1 MDTLRGGW
9 EAYSDDEGRT
19 YYHHKSTGNTTY
31 DHPGFDYN
39 NRGRHIKDGCEAEAP
54 LDEEAAIGDG
64 HESPPPPG
72 WEMHESEEHPGTLV
86 VLVYTAGIHLIAVG
100 SQRVLLTL
108 HLLAWLLECKQ
119 VTTFTKTHRPVSQ
132 LGRNPWHPV
141 SKPFRRGSN
150 VAEPLTLEEAGHGA
164 DGVGLKSADEDR
176 ELMDE
181 DDEACVI
188 HGRFG

>member
-1 MDTLRGGW
+1 MEVAQDQTVDGRGLDALHLELVLEDVYG
-9 EAYSDDEGRT
+9 
-19 YYHHKSTGNTTY
+19 
-31 DHPGFDYN
+31 
-39 NRGRHIKDGCEAEAP
+39 P

-119 VTTFTKTHRPVSQ
+119 VTTFTKTISNIKSEEKLQELYMELLKHGMGAVFM
-132 LGRNPWHPV
+132 
-141 SKPFRRGSN
+141 KPNLVLYLFHLINRLVKYFR
-150 VAEPLTLEEAGHGA
+150 
-164 DGVGLKSADEDR
+164 
-176 ELMDE
+176 
-181 DDEACVI
+181 
-188 HGRFG
+188 